1 MSTERYLSLITSE
14 HSERPRF
21 VATVEACVAPF
32 AKVQDVLRSLPQA
45 FDVDTATGVQLDAV
59 GRWVGI
65 GRRVAS
71 PISGVYLEWDND
83 SAPVGWEE
91 GVWKDEFD
99 PDDGLLT
106 LPDESYRLL
115 IKAKIAA
122 NHWDGTIPGIYAVW
136 EQVFQGSSIIVEDLQ
151 DMTMTV
157 GVSGVALSTLDTK
170 LLLDGYL
177 VVKPAGVRIRDY
189 AIIPVAGVLFA
200 WDFEETEVYGGWEIG
215 KWTSY

>member
-1 MSTERYLSLITSE
+1 MSIDGYLARITSE
-14 HSERPRF
+14 HNKRPRF
-21 VATVEACVAPF
+21 MATVAASVSPF
-32 AKVQDVLRSLPQA
+32 AKIQEVLLSLPQA
-45 FDVDTATGVQLDAV
+45 FDVDVAIGDQLDAV

-65 GRRVAS
+65 GRTLNE
-71 PISGVYLEWDND
+71 PITGVYLEWDGD
-83 SAPVGWEE
+83 EDVGWDS
-91 GVWKDEFD
+91 GVWKGEFD

-106 LPDESYRLL
+106 LPDDSYRLL

-122 NHWDGTIPGIYAVW
+122 NHWDGTIPGAYAVW
-136 EQVFQGSSIIVEDLQ
+136 ESVFEGSSLIIEDLQ
-151 DMTMTV
+151 DMTMTI

-170 LLLDGYL
+170 LLQDGYL

-200 WDFEETEVYGGWEIG
+200 WDFEETEIYGGWEIG